1 MQNMQ
6 EGGVLAVKIRKE
18 MLGALGQAQH
28 GAKMRHLGGR
38 LLNGSILLA
47 QQLQIADF
55 LRRKTLSHS
64 GTPPFF

>member
-18 MLGALGQAQH
+18 MLSALGQAQH

-55 LRRKTLSHS
+55 LRRKALSHS